1 MSKLVI
7 CRHIT
12 RVEIDPL
19 DHDRAELEI
28 CQVCGQVVKH
38 YSFDTGKN
46 KRKSAILRFG
56 RVGDNFVAINPKHVF
71 AVIPAADHQQYIEA
85 EKNTPAG
92 SLVFN
97 LPAES
102 KHKPTTATP
111 DAPESKSEGTPVLT
125 PSPME
130 VISQEMKAEEIKS
143 KPVLPDKRLLQ
154 FRANHDIDQVKKD
167 FQSLSLVD
175 FRKKYN
181 LTDYTWRRLQ
191 PELGIAKKGRG
202 KGKRSVFKKK
212 VPPVSVPK
220 PKQPPAAPLPFEA
233 FTARLQALAR
243 VLPALPVFD
252 PTWSVLVQEQWLKTW
267 SETLRY
273 IMVYMEEYPE

>member
-12 RVEIDPL
+12 RVEPQPL
-19 DHDRAELEI
+19 DHTEKEI
-28 CQVCGQVVKH
+28 CQVCGQIVKH
-38 YSFDTGKN
+38 YSFDTGEN
-46 KRKSAILRFG
+46 KRKSSVLRFG
-56 RVGDNFVAINPKHVF
+56 RVGKDFVAINPKHS
-71 AVIPAADHQQYIEA
+71 IETTAAGRQEYIEA
-85 EKNTPAG
+85 ENNTPAG

-97 LPAES
+97 LPVES
-102 KHKPTTATP
+102 KHEPTTATP

-167 FQSLSLVD
+167 FQSLVLVD

-220 PKQPPAAPLPFEA
+220 PKQPPVAPLPFEA
-233 FTARLQALAR
+233 FTARLQAVAS
-243 VLPALPVFD
+243 VLPALPAFD